1 MIFCGESDVRTA
13 VRSSPALASSAS
25 NSASVRSLPV
35 AIASMFRSISAATPG
50 ASRSPMRN
58 SMMATRPPGTIA
70 SRQRLRILTQLS
82 SSQSCSTHLSR

>member
-13 VRSSPALASSAS
+13 VRRSPALASSAS

-50 ASRSPMRN
+50 TSRSPMRN
-58 SMMATRPPGTIA
+58 SMMATRPPRTIA
-70 SRQRLRILTQLS
+70 SRQRLRILT
-82 SSQSCSTHLSR
+82 